1 MGIKRGSQVILCT
14 DGLANIGV
22 GRIDNTDNGSDEYY
36 ENLGNWAME
45 KGVVVSIISITDNG
59 CKLES
64 LGRLVELTNGNL
76 KRINPLKLTE
86 QFSGIL
92 DKEIIATLTN
102 SKMLLHPGLKFVD
115 TVNELQNINP
125 FENNKQNDKEKEKL
139 KSMEVDPENVNIND
153 KNDDK
158 LKETDNKNNKNED
171 KSKDNIENKNDDID
185 ETEKDE
191 ESQNKG
197 NDDELNKNRKI
208 Y

>member
-158 LKETDNKNNKNED
+158 LKE
-171 KSKDNIENKNDDID
+171 NIENKNDDID

-197 NDDELNKNRKI
+197 NDDELNK
-208 Y
+208 

>member
-86 QFSGIL
+86 KFSGIL

-102 SKMLLHPGLKFVD
+102 AKMLLHPGLKFVD
-115 TVNELQNINP
+115 TVSELQSLNP
-125 FENNKQNDKEKEKL
+125 FENNQQNDKEKEKEKL
-139 KSMEVDPENVNIND
+139 KSMDVDKEKIEK
-153 KNDDK
+153 KN
-158 LKETDNKNNKNED
+158 
-171 KSKDNIENKNDDID
+171 
-185 ETEKDE
+185 
-191 ESQNKG
+191 
-197 NDDELNKNRKI
+197 
-208 Y
+208 